1 MGILLQ
7 VLSAPQDL
15 RQGNTVI
22 SLPKF
27 KLLFEPLLL
36 LSFLLHELDVAIG
49 HGRHRLVD
57 LLLFLL
63 MRRQGSFIAAV
74 EALHL
79 ALMLLSD
86 DQRENWLGNFIVS
99 VNGRSLRIAV
109 SPGIRD
115 FDGGVVRGRHL
126 SIESLR
132 RRPIDGFFVTV
143 QLRWRERLL
152 LTSLVDRRY
161 KGYC

>member
-1 MGILLQ
+1 MRILLQ
-7 VLSAPQDL
+7 VLSAPLDL
-15 RQGNTVI
+15 REGNTVI

-36 LSFLLHELDVAIG
+36 LSFLLHELNVATG

-86 DQRENWLGNFIVS
+86 DQRENWLGNFVVS
-99 VNGRSLRIAV
+99 VN
-109 SPGIRD
+109 
-115 FDGGVVRGRHL
+115 
-126 SIESLR
+126 
-132 RRPIDGFFVTV
+132 
-143 QLRWRERLL
+143 
-152 LTSLVDRRY
+152 
-161 KGYC
+161 